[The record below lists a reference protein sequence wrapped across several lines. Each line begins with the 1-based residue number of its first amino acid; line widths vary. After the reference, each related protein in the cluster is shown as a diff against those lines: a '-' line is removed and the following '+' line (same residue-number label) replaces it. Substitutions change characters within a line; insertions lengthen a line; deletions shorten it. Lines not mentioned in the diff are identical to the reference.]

1 MHAPVSIVRV
11 ARGDCESILERGEA
25 RPLSLSLSLSGEVN
39 GAGFAED

>member
-25 RPLSLSLSLSGEVN
+25 RPLSLSGEVN